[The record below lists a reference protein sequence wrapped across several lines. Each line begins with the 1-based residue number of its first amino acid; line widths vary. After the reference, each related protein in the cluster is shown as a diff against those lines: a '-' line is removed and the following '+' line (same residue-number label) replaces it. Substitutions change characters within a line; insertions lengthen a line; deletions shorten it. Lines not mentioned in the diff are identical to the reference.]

1 MATTASSSGSGS
13 SNVLRSERIAGG
25 ILPKVLNS
33 FDMVAIFV
41 AIVLF
46 ISNAGVIPGAGAA
59 AYIYWG
65 LGFITF
71 LIPGAIVTGQLGLM
85 FPGEGSIYVWTNKA
99 FGAFMGFFAGFCAW
113 WPGILVMIATGDA
126 VVTLIQQ
133 LGGQFNASLLQDA
146 WQQGLVIILVIA
158 FSFVLSILRFRVT
171 QNFVNVVFIAYGGA
185 ILLIGLAGVFWLLGG
200 HAPQADFSAKSWSLN
215 GGNWTFF
222 GLVVLALLGIEV
234 PLNMGVEINDVRAI
248 TRYLLWGSVVVMA
261 AYLIGT
267 FGVMMAVPAS
277 SSNPNVV
284 TQGNPAAVAAA
295 VQNGFGAAGTVL
307 GVIVN
312 LIFIGFFLFNTA
324 VYNYSFGRLLF
335 VSGLDRRLP
344 TVMSKVNAN
353 RVPWV
358 AVLVQSVIAA
368 LFTVIAFII
377 MPYALAAGFKPT
389 DLSTIVYD
397 ILQAAVTVIWCVSM
411 VILFVD
417 VIIIRYKYHE
427 AFTRAR
433 LAPDWVFYLCS
444 ALGLIAS
451 AVGVYVTFTGPWT
464 PLLTESSWLL
474 WIGGI
479 ALLSLVVAVVV
490 FFIGQATIKSDVS
503 DEEVLAE
510 VTGGQATGD

>member
-1 MATTASSSGSGS
+1 MATTAGSGS
-13 SNVLRSERIAGG
+13 SSNDVLRSERIAGG

-46 ISNAGVIPGAGAA
+46 ISNSAVMAGGAGPS
-59 AYIYWG
+59 AYTYWV

-85 FPGEGSIYVWTNKA
+85 FPGEGSIYVWTSKA
-99 FGAFMGFFAGFCAW
+99 FGPFMGFFAGFCAW
-113 WPGILVMIATGDA
+113 WPGVLVMIATGDA
-126 VVTLIQQ
+126 VVSLIQQ
-133 LGGQFNASLLQDA
+133 LNANFLTEP

-158 FSFVLSILRFRVT
+158 FSYVLSILRFRVT
-171 QNFVNVVFIAYGGA
+171 QNFVNIVFVAYGGA
-185 ILLIGLAGVFWLLGG
+185 ILLIGLAGLLSLGHPAAVDYSTKNWL
-200 HAPQADFSAKSWSLN
+200 PVPST
-215 GGNWTFF
+215 WTFY
-222 GLVVLALLGIEV
+222 GTVILALLGIEV
-234 PLNMGVEINDVRAI
+234 PLNMGVEVNDVRAI
-248 TRYLLWGSVVVMA
+248 TRYLLWGAVVVMV

-277 SSNPNVV
+277 A
-284 TQGNPAAVAAA
+284 QGNPSAVAEA
-295 VQNGFGAAGTVL
+295 VQKGFGPAGTVL
-307 GVIVN
+307 GVIVD

-324 VYNYSFGRLLF
+324 VFNYSFGRLLF

-377 MPYALAAGFKPT
+377 MPYALSAGFKPT

-510 VTGGQATGD
+510 VTGGAAGD